1 MPKHPPTLQLTQVV
15 EIRSKRDRNR
25 LLATYDPA
33 RLVLRLFHRGEII
46 VIRLDDLTAQDG
58 HGAQAET
65 P

>member
-1 MPKHPPTLQLTQVV
+1 MANQSTLQLTQVV
-15 EIRSKRDRNR
+15 EIRAARDRNR

-46 VIRLDDLTAQDG
+46 VVRLDELTAQSG
-58 HGAQAET
+58 QGAQPET

>member
-1 MPKHPPTLQLTQVV
+1 MTKPPTLHLTQVV
-15 EIRSKRDRNR
+15 EIRARHDRNR

-46 VIRLDDLTAQDG
+46 VVRLDELTAQG
-58 HGAQAET
+58 VCEAQAEA

>member
-1 MPKHPPTLQLTQVV
+1 MPSNPPTLQLAQVV
-15 EIRSKRDRNR
+15 EIRAARDRNR

-46 VIRLDDLTAQDG
+46 VVRLDDLTAQDG
-58 HGAQAET
+58 HGAQPET